1 MISYNLS
8 DYELSILRSILCER
22 IMNIGVTIT
31 DCGLVAQK
39 DDEYL
44 YSHFKHERLELVN
57 LYNKLCSH
65 E

>member
-1 MISYNLS
+1 MEFFFS
-8 DYELSILRSILCER
+8 DSELCILRALLCER

-31 DCGLVAQK
+31 DCGMVAQK

-44 YSHFKHERLELVN
+44 YSHFKSERLSLVN

>member
-1 MISYNLS
+1 M
-8 DYELSILRSILCER
+8 ELVFTDSELCILRALLCER
-22 IMNIGVTIT
+22 IMNIVVTIT
-31 DCGLVAQK
+31 DCGMVAQK

-44 YSHFKHERLELVN
+44 YSHFKSERLSLVN

>member
-1 MISYNLS
+1 MISFNFS
-8 DYELSILRSILCER
+8 DSELCILRSLLSER

-31 DCGLVAQK
+31 DCGMVAQK

-44 YSHFKHERLELVN
+44 YCHFKHERNSLTN

>member
-1 MISYNLS
+1 MDLYLNDS
-8 DYELSILRSILCER
+8 ELCIIRSLLTER

-39 DDEYL
+39 DEEYL
-44 YSHFKHERLELVN
+44 YSHFKHERIILTN
-57 LYNKLCSH
+57 LYNKLCRH

>member
-1 MISYNLS
+1 MNISIFTDS
-8 DYELSILRSILCER
+8 ELCILRSLLSER

-31 DCGLVAQK
+31 DCGKLAQK
-39 DDEYL
+39 DDEFL
-44 YSHFKHERLELVN
+44 YCHFKHERIVLTA

>member
-1 MISYNLS
+1 MELYFS
-8 DYELSILRSILCER
+8 DSELCILRSILCER
-22 IMNIGVTIT
+22 IMNIGVTII
-31 DCGLVAQK
+31 DCGMVAQK

-44 YSHFKHERLELVN
+44 YSHFKSERNSLVL